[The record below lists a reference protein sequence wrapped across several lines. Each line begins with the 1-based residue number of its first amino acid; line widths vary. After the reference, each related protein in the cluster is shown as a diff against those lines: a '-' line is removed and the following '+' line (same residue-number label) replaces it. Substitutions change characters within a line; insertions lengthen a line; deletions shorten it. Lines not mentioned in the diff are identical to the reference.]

1 VVSEVV
7 VVDDAPP
14 AVRLVVVGAR
24 KSSDEPGRMK
34 EETASSNWTL
44 VMRPTPPAISL
55 QDRLTFTYTC
65 IFRSTF

>member
-7 VVDDAPP
+7 VVDIAPP
-14 AVRLVVVGAR
+14 AVRLVVGAR
-24 KSSDEPGRMK
+24 KSSDEPGKMK
-34 EETASSNWTL
+34 EETAFSNWTL